1 MTNHSGSFARLW
13 VARLVSTLL
22 VCVGAVVL
30 APAISL
36 PHDAAACSPLSTGCG
51 LAAPASEHAALTG
64 GALAPEAPDST
75 DNDDDDGDE
84 ELPAG
89 SMVLPQLPVA
99 AEPIVVELI
108 AHAGPPVV
116 RTIVVDAHSLR
127 APPQ

>member
-1 MTNHSGSFARLW
+1 VTNHSGSFARLW
-13 VARLVSTLL
+13 VVRLVSTLF
-22 VCVGAVVL
+22 VCVGAIAL
-30 APAISL
+30 APAISP
-36 PHDAAACSPLSTGCG
+36 PHDAAASSPLSTGCG
-51 LAAPASEHAALTG
+51 LAASASEHAALTG

-99 AEPIVVELI
+99 AEPLAMEFIP
-108 AHAGPPVV
+108 HAGPPVV